1 MASKTSSA
9 LQRYSVDQ
17 LKVGMY
23 ISSLDVPICNTPFP
37 VEGFY
42 ICTEDDILKLSKF
55 CRSAEVNIKKSAFV
69 QQCHSVLQ
77 LEVVDLPKA
86 ITTGYNA
93 AAQQAQKRYKKQ
105 PKKPSRVK
113 NLLGLGMIAL
123 VMWYFI

>member
-1 MASKTSSA
+1 MTTTNV
-9 LQRYSVDQ
+9 QRYPIEQ
-17 LKVGMY
+17 LKIGMY
-23 ISSLDVPICNTPFP
+23 ISSLDIPMCKTPFP

-42 ICTEDDILKLSKF
+42 ICTEEDIIKLSKL
-55 CRSAEVNIKKSAFV
+55 CRFAEVNLKKSAFV

-77 LEVVDLPKA
+77 LEVVDIPKA

-93 AAQQAQKRYKKQ
+93 AAKQAQKRYKTT

-113 NLLGLGMIAL
+113 NLLSLGVIAL